1 MKRKNLLFLVGFM
14 GAGKSTIGPLLA
26 RELNWDFIDMDQA
39 IEISEGRPI
48 TQIFL
53 EKGEAYFRRLESQ
66 KIQDLR
72 TKKSC
77 VIALGGGAF
86 IQESNRLLI
95 QDIGFSV
102 FLDCALN
109 VILERCPND
118 GTRPLFLSLEKVEAL
133 HAARLPYYH
142 MSDFR
147 VDVTNQTPERIVE
160 TILAHLEFGIFGD
173 AR

>member
-1 MKRKNLLFLVGFM
+1 M

-53 EKGEAYFRRLESQ
+53 EEGEAYFRRLESK

-77 VIALGGGAF
+77 VVALGGGAF

-95 QDIGFSV
+95 QNIGFSV

-160 TILAHLEFGIFGD
+160 TIVAHLEFGRFGD